1 MRNKIIAFLLIA
13 AFAFGAFGTF
23 NVRAQDATLLIWAD
37 DTRAPILEALAAKF
51 KEEFGVEVKV
61 QQLGFGDIRSQVKT
75 ASPAGEGPD
84 IFVGAHDWI
93 GELSKDGLL
102 EPMDLG
108 DLAEKFAPA
117 ALAGFTYEGVL
128 YGMPYATENV
138 AFVYNPE
145 IVKEVPADF
154 AGVQKLSEELV
165 AAGTVKYGFIR
176 QSGDPYHFFPIQ
188 TAFGGYVFGYE
199 EGVGYNASDLGID
212 SEGSIA
218 ALKWFEGMIAAGLQP
233 AGVDYDVMHTLFT
246 NKEAAM
252 IITGPWALGDRL
264 RPSGVP
270 YAIAPIPG
278 GGKPFLG
285 VQGFMINAFSK
296 QKELAKSFLLDFVAA
311 EDIEVTATGKDG
323 VERTGIPMVLFGFD
337 RPSAFLPALEKLEDP
352 DLIAFGMA
360 GAEALAMPAIPEMA
374 SVWQAWGNAVE
385 AVANKQVGAEEAFK
399 TAAEQ
404 IRNLLK

>member
-1 MRNKIIAFLLIA
+1 MRNKFITFLLIVA
-13 AFAFGAFGTF
+13 VLFGALGTL
-23 NVRAQDATLLIWAD
+23 NVRAQDTTLLIWAD
-37 DTRAPILEALAAKF
+37 DTRAPILEALAVKF
-51 KEEFGVEVKV
+51 KEEFGVDVKV

-102 EPMDLG
+102 EPLDLG
-108 DLAEKFAPA
+108 ELAEKFTQAS
-117 ALAGFTYEGVL
+117 LDGFTYEGVL
-128 YGMPYATENV
+128 YGMPYAVENV

-145 IVKEVPADF
+145 IVTEVPKDF
-154 AGVQKLSEELV
+154 EEVRKLSEELMKSGV
-165 AAGTVKYGFIR
+165 VKYGFVR

-188 TAFGGYVFGYE
+188 TAFGGYVFGFE
-199 EGVGYNASDLGID
+199 EGVGYNPNDLGID

-218 ALKWFEGMIAAGLQP
+218 ALKWFEGMVKDGLQP

-270 YAIAPIPG
+270 YKIAPIPG
-278 GGKPFLG
+278 GGRPFLG

-296 QKELAKSFLLDFVAA
+296 NKELAKTFLFDFIAA
-311 EDIEVTATGKDG
+311 EDIEVTAVGKDG

-352 DLIAFGMA
+352 DLIAFGEA
-360 GAEALAMPAIPEMA
+360 GVNGLAMPAIPEMA
-374 SVWQAWGNAVE
+374 SVWQAWGNAIE
-385 AVANKQVGAEEAFK
+385 AVANQQVSAEEAFK